1 MEDVL
6 VQSEYE
12 IERGKP
18 MPSKNHSII
27 QKRLIVLLENEYG
40 NQFEIMPEINLD
52 QPNNRDRV
60 PDIGIFPP
68 QAFVPDE
75 DEIRMAQTPLG
86 LIEIL
91 SPKQDITELLSKCA
105 EYFKSGVRSY
115 WLVLP
120 ALRTIYVFRAAN
132 DYDVYAKQDQ
142 LRDENLDIEISLAKV
157 FK

>member
-1 MEDVL
+1 MEEVL
-6 VQSEYE
+6 IYSDYE

-18 MPSKNHSII
+18 MPSKNHSIV
-27 QKRLIVLLENEYG
+27 QKRLVVFLENHYG
-40 NQFEIMPEINLD
+40 SQFEIMPEINLD
-52 QPNNRDRV
+52 QPNMRDRV

-68 QAFVPDE
+68 QEFVPED

-91 SPKQDITELLSKCA
+91 SPKQDITELLTKCA
-105 EYFKSGVRSY
+105 EYFKNGVRSY

-120 ALRTIYVFRAAN
+120 ALRTIYVFSAAN
-132 DYDVYAKQDQ
+132 DYEVFAKTDR
-142 LRDENLDIEISLAKV
+142 LSDDKLGVEVNLADI

>member
-91 SPKQDITELLSKCA
+91 SPKQDITELLSKCS